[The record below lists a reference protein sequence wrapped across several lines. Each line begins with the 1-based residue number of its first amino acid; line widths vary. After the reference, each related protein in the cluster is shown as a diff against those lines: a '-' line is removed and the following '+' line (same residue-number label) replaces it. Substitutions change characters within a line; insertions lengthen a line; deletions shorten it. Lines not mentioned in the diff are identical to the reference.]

1 MAAKPVGA
9 WNFSLSLLDAASAAA
24 TVVSV
29 TMGSRPPQSGFSE
42 CTGLEATMA
51 VEDYREGGRNDTVLH
66 FPGRVSWAP
75 LRLRRGVSADNSL
88 LAWLASFSEGKG
100 KRRDGVITLLND
112 VREPVRTWRF
122 QRGLPTKW
130 TGPTFDATKSAV
142 AVEELEI
149 QHEGI
154 RLEGG
159 GAVSQIAGAIGSL
172 ARTLGG

>member
-1 MAAKPVGA
+1 MPNPVGG
-9 WNFSLSLLDAASAAA
+9 WNFTVSLLDAGSAAA
-24 TVVSV
+24 TVVAV
-29 TMGSRPPQSGFSE
+29 TVGSKPPQSGFSE
-42 CTGLEATMA
+42 CLGLEATMA

-75 LRLRRGVSADNSL
+75 LRLRRGVVADNSL
-88 LAWLASFSEGKG
+88 LAWLAGFAEGRG
-100 KRRDGVITLLND
+100 KRRDGVVTLLNEA
-112 VREPVRTWRF
+112 REPVRAWRF

-130 TGPTFDATKSAV
+130 TGPSLDAAKGAV
-142 AVEELEI
+142 AIEELEI

-159 GAVSQIAGAIGSL
+159 GAVSQIAGAVGSL

>member
-1 MAAKPVGA
+1 MANPVGG
-9 WNFSLSLLDAASAAA
+9 WNFTLSLLDAASAAA

-29 TMGSRPPQSGFSE
+29 TMGARPPQSGFSE

-51 VEDYREGGRNDTVLH
+51 VEDYREGGRNDTILH
-66 FPGRVSWAP
+66 FPGRISWAP
-75 LRLRRGVSADNSL
+75 IRLRRGVVVDNGL
-88 LAWLASFSEGKG
+88 LAWLSSFAEGKG
-100 KRRDGVITLLND
+100 KRRDGVVTLLD
-112 VREPVRTWRF
+112 DMHAPVRSWRF

-130 TGPTFDATKSAV
+130 TGPTLDAGKNAV
-142 AVEELEI
+142 AIEELEI

-159 GAVSQIAGAIGSL
+159 GAISQVAGAIGSL

>member
-1 MAAKPVGA
+1 MANPVGA

-24 TVVSV
+24 TVVSLTV
-29 TMGSRPPQSGFSE
+29 GGRPAQSGFSE
-42 CTGLEATMA
+42 CTGLEVSMA
-51 VEDYREGGRNDTVLH
+51 VEDYREGGRNDTILH

-75 LRLRRGVSADNSL
+75 LRLRRGVVADNSL
-88 LAWLASFSEGKG
+88 LAWLGTFAEGRG
-100 KRRDGVITLLND
+100 KRRDGVVTLLD
-112 VREPVRTWRF
+112 DQGRPVRTWRF

-130 TGPTFDATKSAV
+130 SGPTFDAAKSAV
-142 AVEELEI
+142 ALEELEI

-159 GAVSQIAGAIGSL
+159 GAVSQVAGAIGSL